1 MVSSSGTLVN
11 KFLIS
16 NEIILNLLKILS
28 VFNLVIK
35 SFAFDIVCLDFP
47 SGANNSAKYL
57 AV

>member
-35 SFAFDIVCLDFP
+35 SFVFDIVCLDFP